1 MLSEKTLNYI
11 TFDFILILKEC
22 LKGIDYLSLL
32 DYLEKINI
40 LHDNLRLPYFYFLDN
55 NITKHLIKKIKN
67 DYVVNIN
74 IVDKLKNLTFK
85 KLSKLKTDL
94 FRFEVLNQKVV
105 HKYIWSLI
113 KNINNLILF
122 CEKNKKIEF
131 CKRQL
136 DFLEIVIVR
145 FVPNKILN

>member
-32 DYLEKINI
+32 NYLDKINI
-40 LHDNLRLPYFYFLDN
+40 LYDNLTLPYFYFLDN

-67 DYVVNIN
+67 DYVVNID
-74 IVDKLKNLTFK
+74 IVQKLKNLTFK

-94 FRFEVLNQKVV
+94 FRFEKINQQIVN
-105 HKYIWSLI
+105 KYIWSLI
-113 KNINNLILF
+113 RSINNLISY

-131 CKRQL
+131 CKKQL
-136 DFLEIVIVR
+136 DFLESVIIR
-145 FVPNKILN
+145 YVPNQI